1 VSRTRSRR
9 RSWACLVALV
19 GASPAQADEGP
30 SFSLDQLLQRAWEHN
45 TEIAVARTKVD
56 GARAQLAEARA
67 AYILPRLRL
76 ESYGGLV
83 PDAEGDIFNPPS
95 DTSGVRPLGPF
106 VRAELEFAQPLYTF
120 GQLSHLRS
128 AAAAG
133 VDAERAALA
142 GSRQDVALEVKE
154 LYYGLL
160 LAEDLTGLSERL
172 QQELETWEGEIDP
185 YDPAVPLNAPYKL
198 QLALLELA
206 NRSQELTDTRR
217 LARAAL
223 AWKVGLAEDA
233 PFTLAEDRLS
243 EVRAE
248 VPSVDSLWQ
257 MALVHRPDWQRLRA
271 GIAARSAQ
279 EEAARRAYYP
289 QIFLA
294 GGVRYAAAPG
304 RTDQRNPFVK
314 DDYNLFNGAVV
325 LGLRQSF
332 EWGLLGAD
340 VDRARAQ
347 RRQLEAQR
355 SSAGQGIRLEI
366 ERALGN
372 YRRAVDNRERA
383 REGRNLVRE
392 WVGIARDEYE
402 LDTSQIKELVSA
414 FEALAASEEAWYRSL
429 YAANVALAE
438 LERVVGTSLR
448 AEGETE

>member
-1 VSRTRSRR
+1 
-9 RSWACLVALV
+9 
-19 GASPAQADEGP
+19 
-30 SFSLDQLLQRAWEHN
+30 
-45 TEIAVARTKVD
+45 
-56 GARAQLAEARA
+56 
-67 AYILPRLRL
+67 
-76 ESYGGLV
+76 
-83 PDAEGDIFNPPS
+83 
-95 DTSGVRPLGPF
+95 
-106 VRAELEFAQPLYTF
+106 
-120 GQLSHLRS
+120 
-128 AAAAG
+128 
-133 VDAERAALA
+133 
-142 GSRQDVALEVKE
+142 
-154 LYYGLL
+154 
-160 LAEDLTGLSERL
+160 
-172 QQELETWEGEIDP
+172 
-185 YDPAVPLNAPYKL
+185 LNAPYKL

-366 ERALGN
+366 EQALGD